1 MAQIYI
7 ENGHEDMI
15 RLRCSEGPQG
25 GSDAERKAAALQTY
39 MDRVKHLCPTE
50 VFGDHN
56 DPQANGGIL
65 KELAAL
71 SKERQDKSS
80 QVIRSADTPFP
91 GKNATGPDGEGTRD
105 LTKLFE
111 ASAPTNIIEDYR
123 GEEMLDSSVLI
134 KAGFGNLTKWSEA
147 LKGGLV
153 NETFHPKYHAIC
165 FQLRSGRP

>member
-1 MAQIYI
+1 M
-7 ENGHEDMI
+7 
-15 RLRCSEGPQG
+15 
-25 GSDAERKAAALQTY
+25 
-39 MDRVKHLCPTE
+39 
-50 VFGDHN
+50 
-56 DPQANGGIL
+56 

-80 QVIRSADTPFP
+80 QVIRSADTPSP

-134 KAGFGNLTKWSEA
+134 KGESYEMVRGAEG
-147 LKGGLV
+147 
-153 NETFHPKYHAIC
+153 
-165 FQLRSGRP
+165 RSRQ